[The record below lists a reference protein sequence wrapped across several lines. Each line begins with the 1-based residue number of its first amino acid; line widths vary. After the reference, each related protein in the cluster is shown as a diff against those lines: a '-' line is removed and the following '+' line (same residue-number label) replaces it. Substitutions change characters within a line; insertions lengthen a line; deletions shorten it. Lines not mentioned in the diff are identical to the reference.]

1 MVSFDVKKG
10 DSIIYNMFYKQ
21 PNGTALNLTGFT
33 IKINGVSYI
42 REESIISVSNED
54 ITGNI
59 RMELTD
65 LSTGKFSL
73 IIQDSSSFEI
83 GTYLIDISFLT
94 PLGYTHSTRSFKLNI
109 KKRL

>member
-33 IKINGVSYI
+33 IKINGFSFI
-42 REESIISVSNED
+42 GEKNIISVSNED
-54 ITGNI
+54 VTGNI
-59 RMELTD
+59 RIELTD
-65 LSTGKFSL
+65 LPSGKFSL
-73 IIQDSSSFEI
+73 IIQDSSSFEV